1 MAKEIYAFTVDR
13 EVEVEVTETK
23 KKKNKE
29 TGKMENIPVTIK
41 ATEAVPNEIIISR
54 PNRRQIEEA
63 DMEYSVEVSKCI
75 KRGILTRAML
85 AKKYSDSGGVL
96 SEEDAEFLTQR
107 YGKLADLQ
115 ADFTRLDAKEKK
127 NSRDKERIKEL
138 TEKISGVRTEIVDME
153 SSYSS
158 LFNHTADT
166 KAQNK
171 AILWYMLNLTEIKE
185 TDDQSSR
192 PLFEGETFD
201 EKLDHYYK
209 LEEEGDDFYSQVS
222 EKLPSYIS
230 LWYFS
235 PNPTKEDFD
244 NLSKELSSDEAD
256 S

>member
-1 MAKEIYAFTVDR
+1 MESVPVTVTAKEA
-13 EVEVEVTETK
+13 
-23 KKKNKE
+23 
-29 TGKMENIPVTIK
+29 IP
-41 ATEAVPNEIIISR
+41 NQIIISR

-96 SEEDAEFLTQR
+96 SEEDAQFLTKR
-107 YGKLADLQ
+107 YGELADLQ
-115 ADFTRLDAKEKK
+115 ADFTRIDAKEKK
-127 NSRDKERIKEL
+127 NSRDKERIEEL
-138 TEKISGVRTEIVDME
+138 SNKISGVRSEIVDME
-153 SSYSS
+153 SSYSA

-171 AILWYMLNLTEIKE
+171 AILWYMLNLTSIKE
-185 TDDQSSR
+185 NEDEASR

-209 LEEEGDDFYSQVS
+209 LEEEGDDFYSEVS

-244 NLSKELSSDEAD
+244 NLSEELSGAED
-256 S
+256 SSEE